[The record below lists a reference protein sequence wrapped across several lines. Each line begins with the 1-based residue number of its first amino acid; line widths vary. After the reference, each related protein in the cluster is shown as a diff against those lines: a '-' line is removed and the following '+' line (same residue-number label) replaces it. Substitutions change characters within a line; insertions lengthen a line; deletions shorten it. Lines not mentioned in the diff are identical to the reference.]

1 MKNQSLFYRN
11 LVLAGVIALVV
22 TGSFFAGTT
31 YERRMAQESARAVS
45 VLNTAIPESLATTT
59 ADFAPFWKAWNLL
72 NEKALSTT
80 TDQEKV
86 WGAIEG
92 LASAYGDPYTVF
104 FPPVEAK
111 NFDSQVSGN
120 FEGVGMEVG
129 VRDDVITIIAPLKDS
144 PADRAGVLA
153 GDKVYKID
161 DKVTTNLTVDEAV
174 TLIRGPKGTSVKLTL
189 IREGATE
196 PIEKTIVRDQINI
209 PTTDTELRKDGVFV
223 IKLYNFSA
231 VSPNMFR
238 DALRKFVDSDSD
250 RLILDLRGNPG
261 GYLDAAVDM
270 ASFFLP
276 AGKVIV
282 RENYGEKQAEEVHKS
297 LGYNVFTDKL
307 KMVVLIN
314 AGSASASE
322 ILAGALRDNGV
333 AKIVG
338 TKSFGKGS
346 VQELVK
352 LTPTTSLKVTIAKWL
367 TPNGIS
373 ISDSGLTP
381 DVEVKITADDVVK
394 GQDPQT
400 EAAAK
405 LLLKD

>member
-1 MKNQSLFYRN
+1 MKNKSLFYRN
-11 LVLAGVIALVV
+11 LVLAGIVAAVV
-22 TGSFFAGTT
+22 AGSFFAGVN
-31 YERRMAQESARAVS
+31 YEQRIAKESARAVS
-45 VLNTAIPESLATTT
+45 VLNTNIPDSLATTT

-72 NEKALSTT
+72 NEKALGTT
-80 TDQEKV
+80 TDQQKV

-111 NFDSQVSGN
+111 NFDTQVAGN

-129 VRDDVITIIAPLKDS
+129 VRDQIITVIAPLKNS
-144 PADRAGVLA
+144 PADKAGVLA
-153 GDKVYKID
+153 GDKIYKID
-161 DKVTTNLTVDEAV
+161 GKVTSNLTVDEAV
-174 TLIRGPKGTSVKLTL
+174 ALIRGPKGTRVTLTL
-189 IREGATE
+189 VRDGVTE
-196 PIEKTIVRDQINI
+196 PIEKTIVRDQIDI

-231 VSPNMFR
+231 VSPNLFR
-238 DALRKFVDSDSD
+238 DALRKFADSGSNK
-250 RLILDLRGNPG
+250 LILDLRGNPG

-276 AGKVIV
+276 ANKIIV
-282 RENYGEKQAEEVHKS
+282 RENYGGKQPEDVHKS
-297 LGYNVFTDKL
+297 FGYNVFTDKL
-307 KMVVLIN
+307 KMAVLID

-333 AKIVG
+333 AKLVG

-346 VQELVK
+346 VQELIK
-352 LTPTTSLKVTIAKWL
+352 LTPNTSLKVTIAKWL
-367 TPNGIS
+367 TPNGLS

-381 DVEVKITADDVVK
+381 DVEVKITADDITK
-394 GQDPQT
+394 GRDPQT
-400 EAAAK
+400 DAAAK
-405 LLLKD
+405 LLLK